1 MLAEDGL
8 RLTREPE
15 LSHGLSKMDPKDGD
29 VHHRVTVRENPK
41 MFLFMDFRY
50 GSGSLPEE
58 KHVFLKVN
66 FKLCLLF
73 VSSIESPNSSLRKIC

>member
-8 RLTREPE
+8 RLGRE
-15 LSHGLSKMDPKDGD
+15 LSHGPPSKMDPKDGD

-50 GSGSLPEE
+50 GSGSLPVG

-73 VSSIESPNSSLRKIC
+73 VSSIESPNSSLRKIG